1 MGFRLL
7 YLLCGLRYMDLC
19 MYNHKILRE
28 TSQAP
33 NSLALEIMSVS
44 HSHNVSNEG
53 DSDRDNMS
61 LARIASQF

>member
-1 MGFRLL
+1 
-7 YLLCGLRYMDLC
+7 